1 MGQANLDN
9 DQISTISQVQQKNSP
24 KLHKKAPSLRG
35 ANFKVCVMSLV
46 DIERLIDRLTPA
58 FLLALSLAVTVAS
71 VDLLI
76 G

>member
-9 DQISTISQVQQKNSP
+9 DQISTISQVQ
-24 KLHKKAPSLRG
+24 HKTAPSCIKQPQALRG

>member
-1 MGQANLDN
+1 
-9 DQISTISQVQQKNSP
+9 
-24 KLHKKAPSLRG
+24 
-35 ANFKVCVMSLV
+35 MSLV

-71 VDLLI
+71 VGLLI